1 MNDTESKV
9 QEAIFE
15 TIHQSS
21 GKSKNGGENIRIET
35 STRGFLYRSNVY
47 LNDFLIDAKEVSCVD
62 IALLENAQVLFKERY
77 LSTHYTFEKQYF
89 MEKVFTKVLSDK
101 GRYID
106 GDGKCV
112 VNTYIFENIV
122 KNEVL
127 VDDVEIDSVET
138 ELEGSIVN
146 DKKIFKIKYTK
157 LHKECIVENIS
168 IEKFPVNTFLN
179 NTLKKFPRYEQ
190 NPMHAFYFFVATVVL
205 VLWIISFIV
214 CGRAMPKL
222 AKKVGGR
229 EASLVVRDIQR
240 SICIRGGSKKSQDKE
255 TKQLLHDK
263 LYKQGYLA
271 IPEKVEF
278 KNNSEI
284 KTLYIKNT
292 LDGDLIVKINNKII
306 DNLDNALVT
315 ANMIIK
321 VLSPQNIIVKPDGIG
336 EYEFKIEKTF
346 LTNGSLE
353 EGVYTGRIILEVTKV
368 KYNTVETM
376 PISFSFRVSNDK
388 FSLENNKNK
397 NKNEEE

>member
-1 MNDTESKV
+1 VNNIEDKV

-15 TIHQSS
+15 VIHHSS

-62 IALLENAQVLFKERY
+62 IALLENAQILFKERY
-77 LSTHYTFEKQYF
+77 LSTHYSFEKQYF
-89 MEKVFTKVLSDK
+89 MEKVFKKVLSDK

-106 GDGKCV
+106 GDGQCV
-112 VNTYIFENIV
+112 VNTYIFENIA

-127 VDDVEIDSVET
+127 VNDVEIDSIET

-157 LHKECIVENIS
+157 LHRECVVENIS

-179 NTLKKFPRYEQ
+179 KTLKKFPRYEQ
-190 NPMHAFYFFVATVVL
+190 NPMHAFYFFMATVVL
-205 VLWIISFIV
+205 LLWIISFIV

-240 SICIRGGSKKSQDKE
+240 SICIRGGSKKSQE
-255 TKQLLHDK
+255 RENKQLLHDK
-263 LYKQGYLA
+263 LYQQGYLV

-278 KNNSEI
+278 KSNSEI
-284 KTLYIKNT
+284 KALYIKNT

-306 DNLDNALVT
+306 YDLDNALVT
-315 ANMIIK
+315 ADMIIK
-321 VLSPQNIIVKPDGIG
+321 VLSPQNIIIKPEGIG
-336 EYEFKIEKTF
+336 QYEFKIEKTF

-353 EGVYTGRIILEVTKV
+353 EGPYSGRIILEVTKV
-368 KYNTVETM
+368 RYNTVETKS
-376 PISFSFRVSNDK
+376 ISFSFRVSNDK
-388 FSLENNKNK
+388 PRMKSNKTNK
-397 NKNEEE
+397 KEKE